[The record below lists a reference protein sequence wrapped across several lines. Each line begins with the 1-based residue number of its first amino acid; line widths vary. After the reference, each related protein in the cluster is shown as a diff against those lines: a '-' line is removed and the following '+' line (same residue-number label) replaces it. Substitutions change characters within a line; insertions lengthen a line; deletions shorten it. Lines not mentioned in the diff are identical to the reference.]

1 MTMKLP
7 VGVVD
12 NQLAWHIDSVH
23 AKRFDRI
30 QCEEQNRL
38 WSNCQKRMEQK
49 RLNSTSVSCPNG
61 KWEVGIDF
69 ETVGEIAYQ
78 WFLLQKESGN

>member
-12 NQLAWHIDSVH
+12 NQLAWHIDSVF

-30 QCEEQNRL
+30 QCAEQNRL
-38 WSNCQKRMEQK
+38 WNICQKRMEQK

-61 KWEVGIDF
+61 KWQIEIDF
-69 ETVGEIAYQ
+69 ETAGDIAYQ
-78 WFLLQKESGN
+78 WCLLAEEN